1 MVGNYNER
9 VVQELGKYV
18 EYMVGKLNY
27 SSDEKNYCTLER
39 YEVIESDNLDITQLR
54 VNKSTGSMTVRYFF
68 KSVVNGKV
76 EEYHNDLEVQKMV
89 NNAFVVDG
97 DLRMTSNFLDRDDS
111 CTIYSTNI
119 VINSHMD
126 IRFEPDIAEDGGYK
140 ITLNIYD
147 DEDDE
152 LSVDGSSENFSKYKE
167 RVKLEDF
174 ERDKLKVKLDTDD
187 IGEYL
192 TRDIVLKMINKGPDK
207 KFDNMID
214 KKIWSPESNF
224 IHYMYSKEVR
234 PKITKDIRKKYY
246 QYKRV
251 YLRGIQ
257 TAMNNYFKLAN
268 EKGIDIPT
276 TVNPI
281 VFDALKFKVMIPKN
295 VAYNDSMSDIIDI
308 VNTPINGN
316 TNKINELNKCV
327 KIKDDVIYIDCY
339 TYPDQTPVSIPYTKY
354 CTKKVLIN
362 QFWDYDKKKFVDGTS
377 GIKYKLR
384 MKYYNGKTTDQFDFI
399 EPKADDKLSYTTR
412 RIPIINGSDSIRISM
427 GSTMNKQSVELNYG
441 EPNLV
446 SSGHDNEDFEDSTLV
461 SRHSGEPVT
470 VAAIKENK
478 IYMRT
483 GKGSIYFVDIPDPT
497 IGVNDS
503 IISYD
508 STVKVGQVVNDGDVI
523 VAPKVLKNRSFDM
536 GINSRVIYMNYLGYT
551 HEDGI
556 VISESYARK
565 LMHFSILNVV
575 KPIYADD
582 IIRFIRKKGSAVSS
596 KDIIVNDQ
604 TRLRVNPNLA
614 QNFTGNSGLLRGLGI
629 SYNQSNLL
637 VPNNVDEGYL
647 LDVRIELREDA
658 KLTNK
663 DTIKVLSEYPN
674 ESASDD
680 YDWIPQKYKD
690 LKADESE
697 IEGKEAGYI
706 SAKILRINK
715 AKLGDKLV
723 NNYGSKG
730 VVSLILPDE
739 CFPQIESPDGKRIP
753 GEIILNPAAVISR
766 KNISQ
771 VYEVSLSKCIEKIY
785 RKVGDKLESGRVK
798 EAKSFTE
805 EFYGDKFTSMS
816 DDEFTEY
823 YKSKG
828 LIGFQMEV
836 GCYLKIPYET
846 IVQWMKDLEVKD
858 TDVIFCPDVVITE
871 TKEGTKG
878 FPLKGYVRKEGEKP
892 KLYELGYVEGETVTG
907 LSYIKK
913 LSHSADYTGKVTSSL
928 EEKDGAI
935 FGRGRYREGGGQ
947 NIGEME
953 LWILLET
960 GTEKFLQAQAK
971 NSLMTSSYQ
980 FIINLLTGGFTM
992 EDPDG
997 LPILSQYHTRSRAMK
1012 DLEERTR

>member
-119 VINSHMD
+119 VINSHID

-152 LSVDGSSENFSKYKE
+152 LSVDGSAENFSKYKE

-354 CTKKVLIN
+354 CTKRVLIN

-384 MKYYNGKTTDQFDFI
+384 MKYYNGKTTDQ
-399 EPKADDKLSYTTR
+399 T
-412 RIPIINGSDSIRISM
+412 
-427 GSTMNKQSVELNYG
+427 
-441 EPNLV
+441 
-446 SSGHDNEDFEDSTLV
+446 
-461 SRHSGEPVT
+461 
-470 VAAIKENK
+470 
-478 IYMRT
+478 
-483 GKGSIYFVDIPDPT
+483 
-497 IGVNDS
+497 
-503 IISYD
+503 
-508 STVKVGQVVNDGDVI
+508 
-523 VAPKVLKNRSFDM
+523 
-536 GINSRVIYMNYLGYT
+536 
-551 HEDGI
+551 
-556 VISESYARK
+556 
-565 LMHFSILNVV
+565 
-575 KPIYADD
+575 
-582 IIRFIRKKGSAVSS
+582 
-596 KDIIVNDQ
+596 
-604 TRLRVNPNLA
+604 
-614 QNFTGNSGLLRGLGI
+614 
-629 SYNQSNLL
+629 
-637 VPNNVDEGYL
+637 
-647 LDVRIELREDA
+647 
-658 KLTNK
+658 
-663 DTIKVLSEYPN
+663 LSE
-674 ESASDD
+674 
-680 YDWIPQKYKD
+680 
-690 LKADESE
+690 
-697 IEGKEAGYI
+697 
-706 SAKILRINK
+706 
-715 AKLGDKLV
+715 
-723 NNYGSKG
+723 
-730 VVSLILPDE
+730 
-739 CFPQIESPDGKRIP
+739 F
-753 GEIILNPAAVISR
+753 
-766 KNISQ
+766 
-771 VYEVSLSKCIEKIY
+771 
-785 RKVGDKLESGRVK
+785 
-798 EAKSFTE
+798 
-805 EFYGDKFTSMS
+805 
-816 DDEFTEY
+816 
-823 YKSKG
+823 
-828 LIGFQMEV
+828 
-836 GCYLKIPYET
+836 
-846 IVQWMKDLEVKD
+846 
-858 TDVIFCPDVVITE
+858 
-871 TKEGTKG
+871 
-878 FPLKGYVRKEGEKP
+878 
-892 KLYELGYVEGETVTG
+892 
-907 LSYIKK
+907 
-913 LSHSADYTGKVTSSL
+913 
-928 EEKDGAI
+928 
-935 FGRGRYREGGGQ
+935 
-947 NIGEME
+947 
-953 LWILLET
+953 LWD
-960 GTEKFLQAQAK
+960 Q
-971 NSLMTSSYQ
+971 
-980 FIINLLTGGFTM
+980 
-992 EDPDG
+992 P
-997 LPILSQYHTRSRAMK
+997 
-1012 DLEERTR
+1012 